1 MLYNFYM
8 AKQKTRKELQK
19 ELTKITDT
27 IDIDFTNEILKQ
39 GNVLENFNITK
50 KTLQNIATWSLDGKS
65 EFEIRQ
71 NLELTRQE
79 WTYLCKVC
87 PTILQVMQHSRAY
100 AEIVIIGSIY
110 QTAIGG
116 HTIKKKMPIKIK
128 DYENGRCVGEHVEI
142 IEYEETQPSNPLL
155 LKWLAENKLGENF
168 GKTKVDNSQEHREIV
183 DNLDTETLNIIESMS
198 EKDVKES

>member
-1 MLYNFYM
+1 M
-8 AKQKTRKELQK
+8 AKSRKELQK
-19 ELTKITDT
+19 ELNKITDT
-27 IDIDFTNEILKQ
+27 IDIDFTNAILQQ
-39 GNVLENFNITK
+39 GNVLENFNISK
-50 KTLQNIATWSLDGKS
+50 KTLHNIASWALDGKS

-79 WTYLCKVC
+79 WEYLIKVC
-87 PTILQVMQHSRAY
+87 PTILQVMQHSKAY
-100 AEIVIIGSIY
+100 AEIVVIGSIY

-128 DYENGRCVGEHVEI
+128 EYDNGRCVGEHVEI
-142 IEYEETQPSNPLL
+142 VEYEETQPSNPML

-183 DNLDTETLNIIESMS
+183 ENLDTETLNIIESMS

>member
-1 MLYNFYM
+1 M
-8 AKQKTRKELQK
+8 AKSRKELQK
-19 ELTKITDT
+19 ELNKITDT
-27 IDIDFTNEILKQ
+27 IDIDFTNAILQQ

-71 NLELTRQE
+71 NLELTKEE
-79 WTYLCKVC
+79 WAYLIKVC
-87 PTILQVMQHSRAY
+87 PTILQVMQHSKAY
-100 AEIVIIGSIY
+100 AEIVLIGSIY

-116 HTIKKKMPIKIK
+116 HKIKKKMPMKIK

-142 IEYEETQPSNPLL
+142 IEYEETQPSNPYL
-155 LKWLAENKLGENF
+155 LKWLAENKMGENF

-183 DNLDTETLNIIESMS
+183 DNLDTETLNVIESMGLD
-198 EKDVKES
+198 DVKES